1 MAGGPFNL
9 IICMNRERAVVDIDG
24 TLCVVGDRRKYMEQ
38 NDPDWESFY
47 RDDFNDLP
55 IRTVCDFV
63 RQMSRHY
70 DIFFCTSRRETVRQK
85 TQIWLQQNLLLSP
98 KDYTLIMRPNSDNR
112 PDVVSKIDSF
122 TQETTEYE
130 RSHVGFVLEDS
141 LAMAHRWRELG
152 YRCFHVQ

>member
-1 MAGGPFNL
+1 MK
-9 IICMNRERAVVDIDG
+9 REIAIVDIDG
-24 TLCVVGDRRKYMEQ
+24 TLCVVGERRKYMEQ
-38 NDPDWESFY
+38 SEPDWEAFY

-63 RQMSRHY
+63 RQMSRY
-70 DIFFCTSRRETVRQK
+70 YEIFFCTSRRESVRQK
-85 TQIWLQQNLLLSP
+85 TQLWLQHNLLMSP

-112 PDVVSKIDSF
+112 PDVVSKIECF

-130 RSHVGFVLEDS
+130 RTHVAFVLEDS
-141 LAMAHRWRELG
+141 LTMAHRWRQLG